1 MVHWLDNGELR
12 PGSDVADF
20 INGGAAIKGGNIA
33 QGFSGETSSLKDNL
47 ARQERKARSWLERFK
62 RIGRFENIREIASSV
77 GDVVQSA
84 NELEELG
91 TRYGVYHAVLDEL
104 VAKGVPREVA
114 KAEAVTF
121 CRGATTDF
129 NVRGTLA
136 PVIGSFYMF
145 YNANVQGTRRNIQS
159 LTDKRGVQ
167 TFATLA
173 GVASAM
179 TVLRYWLGND
189 EEREKGGERN
199 AKNALEYQ
207 KQSAMGIPIP
217 SGRELSILKM
227 RGVDAL
233 IPYAATKF
241 TEAALYDDVSA
252 MEALA
257 DSLKAVGGE
266 ALGVLGGNGVGN
278 KSQISQTL
286 APSLADPFVQWA
298 TGTDWQGERRVKQLM
313 DKTVPQSYNARHGTS
328 DVFKWIAETVNDISG
343 GNQYRKGV
351 VDMAPEDVQLIVET
365 LAGGLGRDI
374 TGAINTFSNVKE
386 VAKGGSSER
395 LFGRMPVVKSL
406 VREYPDSTSRY
417 FDALDEYN
425 ADKAEFK
432 KTTELGRRAEMK
444 KEHPYLTAK
453 KGRVDAL
460 IEQVQELTHRERGE
474 VKVGQKWVPM
484 KTELPEARKEAFR
497 KRRLRLQAE
506 VLRILGK

>member
-1 MVHWLDNGELR
+1 MTCR
-12 PGSDVADF
+12 RVA
-20 INGGAAIKGGNIA
+20 I
-33 QGFSGETSSLKDNL
+33 
-47 ARQERKARSWLERFK
+47 
-62 RIGRFENIREIASSV
+62 
-77 GDVVQSA
+77 
-84 NELEELG
+84 
-91 TRYGVYHAVLDEL
+91 
-104 VAKGVPREVA
+104 
-114 KAEAVTF
+114 
-121 CRGATTDF
+121 TDF

-159 LTDKRGVQ
+159 LTDKHGVQ

-207 KQSAMGIPIP
+207 KQSAMGIPFIG
-217 SGRELSILKM
+217 GRELSILKM

-241 TEAALYDDVSA
+241 TEAALYDDVGA

-257 DSLKAVGGE
+257 DSLKAAGGE
-266 ALGVLGGNGVGN
+266 VLGVLGGNGIGN

-286 APSLADPFVQWA
+286 APSLADPFIQWA
-298 TGTDWQGERRVKQLM
+298 TGTDWQGERRVKQVI

-328 DVFKWIAETVNDISG
+328 EVFKWIAETVNDLSM
-343 GNQYRKGV
+343 GNQHRKGV

-386 VAKGGSSER
+386 IAKGGSSER

-432 KTTELGRRAEMK
+432 KTTELGRRAELK
-444 KEHPYLTAK
+444 KAHPYLTAQ
-453 KGRVDAL
+453 KGRVDSL

-474 VKVGQKWVPM
+474 VKVGQKWVPA
-484 KTELPEARKEAFR
+484 KVEPSEERKEAFR